1 MLYVDSAQP
10 GRIDSADGELLELL
24 DEGRFRNGVI
34 HMHHRTSHS
43 PTPATSTITAST
55 IPHSPG

>member
-1 MLYVDSAQP
+1 MSAVCSLSRGDRRLGVLFVDSAQP

-34 HMHHRTSHS
+34 HMHHRTS
-43 PTPATSTITAST
+43 
-55 IPHSPG
+55 